1 MQDLL
6 PDILTQLGPDSLGDL
21 KKLASSVAP
30 QGGKADGA
38 GGDDDDVPDVEGN
51 FDDADD
57 EEEGKAD

>member
-30 QGGKADGA
+30 QGGAADDD
-38 GGDDDDVPDVEGN
+38 DDDDVPDVEGN
-51 FDDADD
+51 FDDADE